1 MYKKKN
7 RLPVILAAVSVG
19 LVILIL
25 VLVNRLAGEKDPVR
39 ETEGMTETESELQT
53 ELAWHEVIV
62 YPGGAASI
70 EYDEGHLKQNNSTD
84 VRLEI
89 RTEELVTLLATPDE
103 GKVLEGVDIV
113 DFDFNPIKFMQGA
126 TGEKIRINFLMP
138 DKDVIVNFHFAD
150 IVAAETEHTA
160 ELQTETESETETE
173 PETETESAREETP
186 YGLTLHGLTADI
198 ITSYNGQFDDQAFL
212 QELGDALHID
222 SARSEY
228 RDVTDVTFSAERYAG
243 APADDKVYHYVYFN
257 NDPERKVLSTYY
269 LQDHAYLFTEVAPET
284 ESAAAPAGTQGNTA
298 GTGSGTNGTPG
309 GSHAYSGNSSYS
321 SSSGGYTGTTG
332 NTSGAVREVTTTTT
346 FDILQVS
353 TTFLAYV
360 GGEESFYQGAFD
372 YVLSKGLTGEI
383 VGTMG
388 EYEIDPEQETASFK
402 VVLNTGG
409 SITGTYKKKDNTF
422 DFSGL

>member
-7 RLPVILAAVSVG
+7 RLPVILAVVSVG

-25 VLVNRLAGEKDPVR
+25 VLANRLAGEKDPVR

-53 ELAWHEVIV
+53 ELARHEVIV

-70 EYDEGHLKQNNSTD
+70 EYDAGDLKQNNSTD
-84 VRLEI
+84 IRLEI
-89 RTEELVTLLATPDE
+89 RTEELVTLLVTPDE

-150 IVAAETEHTA
+150 IVAAEKERTA
-160 ELQTETESETETE
+160 APQTETE
-173 PETETESAREETP
+173 PETETEPAIEETP

-284 ESAAAPAGTQGNTA
+284 EAAAAPADMQGNTA
-298 GTGSGTNGTPG
+298 GTASGANGMSG
-309 GSHAYSGNSSYS
+309 GGHAYSGNSSYGF
-321 SSSGGYTGTTG
+321 SSGGYTGTTG
-332 NTSGAVREVTTTTT
+332 NTGGAMREVTTTTT

-372 YVLSKGLTGEI
+372 YILSKGLTGEI